1 MVDDNTRPFPD
12 NVRERRIEA
21 SLPIEERRQPDPAL
35 QLTTGRLGA
44 VGWTFFVV
52 IAVVVLSAVLWG
64 LNAPTESPPQPRSQA
79 SAASNAA
86 APNTSPAP
94 TPTAPQNGPGA
105 KP

>member
-1 MVDDNTRPFPD
+1 MSDENMRPSPD

-21 SLPIEERRQPDPAL
+21 NLPVEESRQPDPAL

-52 IAVVVLSAVLWG
+52 IAVVVLTAVLWG
-64 LNAPTESPPQPRSQA
+64 LNGPTETSSPARSQT
-79 SAASNAA
+79 SAASNTAT
-86 APNTSPAP
+86 PNKAP
-94 TPTAPQNGPGA
+94 TPTAPANGPGA